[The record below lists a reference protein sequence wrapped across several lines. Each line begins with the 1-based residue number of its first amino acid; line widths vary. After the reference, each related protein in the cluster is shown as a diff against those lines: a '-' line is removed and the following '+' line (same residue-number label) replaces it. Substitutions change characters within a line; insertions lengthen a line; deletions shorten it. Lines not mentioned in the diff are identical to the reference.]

1 MSKKFLI
8 LGSNGSLGKKM
19 IKILSKQKEYSFK
32 TIARNRAHFNFNLE
46 NFEKLEKI
54 IKKNK
59 FDYIINCA
67 AYTNL
72 IYCENNFNK
81 VSKIN
86 TKLPIKLS
94 YWSKKYNY
102 RYIHISTDHIY
113 ISKKNVLNSENF
125 KIGWHNKYS
134 KSKFFAEKNLV
145 NKKKILII
153 RTNFVDNKYNKKSF
167 LYWLHK
173 CARIK
178 KKIPLFFDMYTST
191 IDLNTFSKILIK
203 LIVSNSFGIYN
214 VGSSEVL
221 SKKDFALKYF
231 KKLKIKPLY
240 FETKTNNNTEIL
252 FERGKYLG
260 LNIKK
265 VEKQLNI
272 KMPNSSKVINNLLNE
287 NIRN

>member
-1 MSKKFLI
+1 
-8 LGSNGSLGKKM
+8 
-19 IKILSKQKEYSFK
+19 
-32 TIARNRAHFNFNLE
+32 
-46 NFEKLEKI
+46 
-54 IKKNK
+54 
-59 FDYIINCA
+59 
-67 AYTNL
+67 
-72 IYCENNFNK
+72 
-81 VSKIN
+81 
-86 TKLPIKLS
+86 
-94 YWSKKYNY
+94 
-102 RYIHISTDHIY
+102 
-113 ISKKNVLNSENF
+113 
-125 KIGWHNKYS
+125 
-134 KSKFFAEKNLV
+134 
-145 NKKKILII
+145 
-153 RTNFVDNKYNKKSF
+153 
-167 LYWLHK
+167 
-173 CARIK
+173 
-178 KKIPLFFDMYTST
+178 MYTST